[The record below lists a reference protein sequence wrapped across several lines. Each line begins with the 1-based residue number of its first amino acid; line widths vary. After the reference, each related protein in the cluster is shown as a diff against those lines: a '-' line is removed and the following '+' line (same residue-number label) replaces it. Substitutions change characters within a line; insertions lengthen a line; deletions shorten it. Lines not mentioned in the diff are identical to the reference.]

1 MKTFEEKIFDI
12 YKDRI
17 EVTLQSYVGKDNT
30 QEIRDELKVAL
41 EEVLKEVVAEE
52 LSKKVVTNFLKG
64 L

>member
-1 MKTFEEKIFDI
+1 MQTFEEKIFDI

-41 EEVLKEVVAEE
+41 EEALIEILTEE
-52 LSKKVVTNFLKG
+52 LEKMLIDKSTRTI
-64 L
+64 

>member
-41 EEVLKEVVAEE
+41 EEILKEVVAEE